1 MLSPFPL
8 HQIWEQDT
16 HSVIVFYA
24 PSSIDP
30 SMTLNSAFLGRIVV
44 QEAERSLLRN
54 DARKEYARYGKT
66 STLPRLLLAGL
77 DSIGEVGFIGSVA
90 AKSSD
95 RRNLLPA
102 FLFFFFSFDRI
113 GTRERR
119 SPPAYHDP
127 GPEIRRLVRSDPLTS
142 GVGRA

>member
-1 MLSPFPL
+1 
-8 HQIWEQDT
+8 
-16 HSVIVFYA
+16 
-24 PSSIDP
+24 
-30 SMTLNSAFLGRIVV
+30 MTLNSAFLFLGRIVV
-44 QEAERSLLRN
+44 QEAEFRLLRN

-95 RRNLLPA
+95 RRTFIDSPLLFVLRP
-102 FLFFFFSFDRI
+102 FFSFDRI

-142 GVGRA
+142 GVGWA